1 MKYKIRIKT
10 APSMAYGGQTPNYAL
25 DLGQRQF
32 TDFQQED
39 DQTQINNTLQEV
51 PRYMANIEAEQGE
64 TALGDFNQDGNLEHM
79 KIGGKRHS
87 QGGTPLNVPE
97 GTFIFSDTKAMR
109 LGGQDLAMFG
119 KTVDTKKKYTPAQ
132 LAKQYDLQKYQYILD
147 DPYADNISKRTAE
160 MMIANNQKKLGQL
173 AMVQESKKGFPAG
186 IPDIAMP
193 LMQAGQEQQNV
204 AYGGFIL
211 PKAFDG
217 INYVDPYSGG
227 KTPGGSKTPTNLS
240 NKFNRDQQFYNNW
253 ERIIP
258 GFKSLDN
265 KEAQR
270 QAYQWMIANKPQDVN
285 KMWQTYGLTNQGEKS
300 KDLLSMTVKDP
311 KTGRYTSK
319 FDPNVNLTNQQLA
332 NLERAYVDGMFGVRQ
347 MDPGAAPALTTPPA
361 DQPPVDPGTPSAPP
375 RGTLKPVVKW
385 KCGPNGPQQ
394 VTVMGGW
401 DQAAANKKTFG
412 TFDPKATSPSMQY
425 TPQGLGGGG
434 ATFDS
439 YEAALAACKGSPVE
453 ETPGTTPDNP
463 NSPTAPGI
471 TPGDF
476 NPGSKPVPFQYMTPD
491 KLSTLNAANNLLNT
505 KKYMPWEAPI
515 TGYMADPTFLN
526 PDRELA
532 YNSEQAR
539 TQMDMNAMF
548 SGPQSLGARN
558 SAVQGAA
565 AQNAANILGK
575 VNNQNVGIANQFAG
589 INAEMMN
596 QIAQAQGARAT
607 RLFDK
612 NTIANQQYDNEMTL
626 GRNELV
632 KSGINAW
639 NNRSKLY
646 AENVTNK
653 YFMVDPTTGKM
664 VQRTSINPFDGSP
677 GGNSGSS
684 VDWNKYQ
691 DAIFQL
697 KKDAKNQGI
706 DITDAM
712 AKEIV
717 NGRMGLGRVST
728 SDPYSKNRT
737 QGLGSLNRAVGANS
751 YYPYDPED

>member
-119 KTVDTKKKYTPAQ
+119 KTVDSKKKYTPAQ
-132 LAKQYDLQKYQYILD
+132 LAKQYDLQKYQSILD

-211 PKAFDG
+211 PKAVEGMSVQGDSAMQKAQMLMDKYPWLKPWLKSNTPKG
-217 INYVDPYSGG
+217 RKSPTG
-227 KTPGGSKTPTNLS
+227 KTTTYNDQVNNLYKDIADWE
-240 NKFNRDQQFYNNW
+240 NIAGRKFNNLQDMQGFTYSTMDQSDPAVVENMW
-253 ERIIP
+253 
-258 GFKSLDN
+258 
-265 KEAQR
+265 KEWGHTA
-270 QAYQWMIANKPQDVN
+270 
-285 KMWQTYGLTNQGEKS
+285 KS
-300 KDLLSMTVKDP
+300 KNNDVDNFADRYMGARTAQMLRQRPTQPTVPD
-311 KTGRYTSK
+311 
-319 FDPNVNLTNQQLA
+319 
-332 NLERAYVDGMFGVRQ
+332 
-347 MDPGAAPALTTPPA
+347 TPS
-361 DQPPVDPGTPSAPP
+361 QPPVDPGTPSAPP

-401 DQAAANKKTFG
+401 DQGAANNKTFG

-439 YEAALAACKGSPVE
+439 YEAALAACKGAPVE